1 MSTESFAAHTRPHP
15 PRLRARV
22 GFPASSARVFRVFSH
37 ARVGIHPSSDL
48 SILSL
53 SSCAGIK
60 KPKKHAKRSTKGMD
74 TKFLLNQ
81 RYCKKGSKLAAAKAA
96 KA

>member
-1 MSTESFAAHTRPHP
+1 MAKSTNHTAHNQSYKNHRN
-15 PRLRARV
+15 
-22 GFPASSARVFRVFSH
+22 
-37 ARVGIHPSSDL
+37 
-48 SILSL
+48 
-53 SSCAGIK
+53 GIK

>member
-1 MSTESFAAHTRPHP
+1 
-15 PRLRARV
+15 LRARV

-37 ARVGIHPSSDL
+37 ARVGIHPPLTFPS
-48 SILSL
+48 SL
-53 SSCAGIK
+53 SPCAGIK

>member
-1 MSTESFAAHTRPHP
+1 
-15 PRLRARV
+15 
-22 GFPASSARVFRVFSH
+22 
-37 ARVGIHPSSDL
+37 
-48 SILSL
+48 
-53 SSCAGIK
+53 
-60 KPKKHAKRSTKGMD
+60 MD